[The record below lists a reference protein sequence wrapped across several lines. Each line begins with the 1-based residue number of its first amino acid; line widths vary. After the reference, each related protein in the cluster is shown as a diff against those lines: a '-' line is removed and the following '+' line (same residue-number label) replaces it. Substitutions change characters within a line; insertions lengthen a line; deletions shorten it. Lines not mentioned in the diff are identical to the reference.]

1 MKCLEVI
8 KLKQQYQKIKLKKK
22 TAIPYINS
30 NQKALRELNPLKAV
44 KLWRRERLPE
54 PSQRDTVSTVPFSCQ
69 PFYHC
74 TLGVRHFSFYLVKST
89 NFFFIVLIFGVIL
102 EKILPPESR
111 QLLNWGSA
119 WTALRLTEFK
129 VQSSPW

>member
-44 KLWRRERLPE
+44 KL
-54 PSQRDTVSTVPFSCQ
+54 
-69 PFYHC
+69 
-74 TLGVRHFSFYLVKST
+74 
-89 NFFFIVLIFGVIL
+89 
-102 EKILPPESR
+102 
-111 QLLNWGSA
+111 
-119 WTALRLTEFK
+119 
-129 VQSSPW
+129 